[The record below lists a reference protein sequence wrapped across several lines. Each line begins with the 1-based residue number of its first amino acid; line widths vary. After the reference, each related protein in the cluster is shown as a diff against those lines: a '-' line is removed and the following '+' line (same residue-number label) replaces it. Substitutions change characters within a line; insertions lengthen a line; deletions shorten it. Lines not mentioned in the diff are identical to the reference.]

1 MFLLIL
7 ESIGTS
13 ELLLVAVVALIVF
26 GPRKLPEIAKKFGK
40 TMAEFRNATNEFK
53 STWER
58 EAAFDDNAPKKE
70 TTLLT
75 DTVAAEKTIG
85 ASLVLVSAN
94 QNLLEPKVRELSS
107 EEAAKLF
114 QNKNEA
120 LKDVQFDKDEIPN
133 NHQSE
138 TETPLPLATKRD
150 WL

>member
-58 EAAFDDNAPKKE
+58 EAAFEDNAPKTE

-75 DTVAAEKTIG
+75 DTVPAEKTIG
-85 ASLVLVSAN
+85 SSLAPVSAN
-94 QNLLEPKVRELSS
+94 ENPLEPKVRELSS

-114 QNKNEA
+114 QNKNET
-120 LKDVQFDKDEIPN
+120 LKGIKADTDENLNSHAP
-133 NHQSE
+133 E
-138 TETPLPLATKRD
+138 TEMPPPPATKRD

>member
-13 ELLLVAVVALIVF
+13 ELILVAVVALIVF
-26 GPRKLPEIAKKFGK
+26 GPRKLPEMAKKFGK

-53 STWER
+53 TTWER
-58 EAAFDDNAPKKE
+58 EAAFDGDAPKKE

-75 DTVAAEKTIG
+75 DTVVTEKTIG
-85 ASLVLVSAN
+85 AQLAPISAN
-94 QNLLEPKVRELSS
+94 ENLLEPKVRELSS

-114 QNKNEA
+114 QNKNA
-120 LKDVQFDKDEIPN
+120 SLKATQNDKDEIHDT
-133 NHQSE
+133 HQPE
-138 TETPLPLATKRD
+138 TKTPPATKRD